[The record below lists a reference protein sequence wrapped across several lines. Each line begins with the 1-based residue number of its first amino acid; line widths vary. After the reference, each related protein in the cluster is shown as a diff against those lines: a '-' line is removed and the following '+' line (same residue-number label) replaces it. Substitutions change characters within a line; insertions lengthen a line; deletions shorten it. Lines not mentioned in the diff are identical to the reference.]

1 MENRLK
7 GKGTLLL
14 FSRGGGGDGDGGD
27 GGGIQVMVW
36 WVPMLAVDD

>member
-1 MENRLK
+1 M
-7 GKGTLLL
+7 LLL
-14 FSRGGGGDGDGGD
+14 FGGDGGD